1 MRTSNLKS
9 GRRQHINLE
18 SRLSTKKIVLLLLFS
33 QRYVV
38 LVSLAPLRHTR
49 TLIMSWSRMVDMEKL
64 FAAFSISCEVQIR
77 PFRYR
82 EIFLVLMEIESWNSK
97 EVKP

>member
-1 MRTSNLKS
+1 
-9 GRRQHINLE
+9 
-18 SRLSTKKIVLLLLFS
+18 
-33 QRYVV
+33 
-38 LVSLAPLRHTR
+38 
-49 TLIMSWSRMVDMEKL
+49 MSWSRMVDMEKL